1 LQYHALRGGSR
12 NPSRG
17 LLPVRLRV
25 QTLAGNTMQANSG
38 WHTEDRVSALLSCI
52 VHVKES
58 CKMAKKFITAH
69 QALKNSDP
77 ERKAEIK
84 NLMREIEKLL
94 KRGEFVHVEKG
105 ARTLGV
111 TA

>member
-1 LQYHALRGGSR
+1 
-12 NPSRG
+12 
-17 LLPVRLRV
+17 
-25 QTLAGNTMQANSG
+25 
-38 WHTEDRVSALLSCI
+38 
-52 VHVKES
+52 
-58 CKMAKKFITAH
+58 MAKKFITAH